1 MGVGCTVNNID
12 INNLLIFYNMEWR
25 PKMNA
30 FVNGYKAI
38 IYGFEQVGIFTYI
51 DCYLP
56 ELDIREKIISHD
68 VYLR

>member
-1 MGVGCTVNNID
+1 
-12 INNLLIFYNMEWR
+12 
-25 PKMNA
+25 MNA

-38 IYGFEQVGIFTYI
+38 IYGFEQVGIFTFI